1 MRNRRLHAG
10 DIVKHFKRETV
21 NDEEARAN
29 KYLYKIVALAEHTET
44 KEMVVVYQA
53 LYGDFRMYVRPYDMF
68 MGRVDKKKYPDIVQR
83 YRFEKI
89 EPLYA
94 DDDRDE
100 MI

>member
-1 MRNRRLHAG
+1 M
-10 DIVKHFKRETV
+10 
-21 NDEEARAN
+21 
-29 KYLYKIVALAEHTET
+29 
-44 KEMVVVYQA
+44 
-53 LYGDFRMYVRPYDMF
+53 RPYDMF